1 MNILLSYNFYADDIA
16 DKNFETLFENRRR
29 DSAYG
34 FVFQDETGIYAIRDH
49 LGTCPLWYMKKDGQ
63 WLFSTNLEDIPHST
77 TINTLG
83 LKSYIGLHTT
93 KIKSLFE
100 GVEMVPAGTVL
111 HFPPDGEPI
120 SVYQYHIK
128 PEKGSLFDSYSTAV
142 DKLDELFKTALLRQL
157 RSKTEAGLYLSGGID
172 SGLIG
177 LYLKE
182 MGVRTATYSAS
193 KKAEN
198 NLERDYTDIN
208 VKLIEPAQHS
218 VGVVERSYESLAES
232 AITLYKQPPGNATA
246 LSVTNLWN
254 ETNIAQSPI
263 VFFGQNSDVINNAMD
278 NNQLTT
284 FGFPFSH
291 IFGLSKRR
299 LDKMFDNYV
308 TKQTYGLLTEDPLDI
323 ARLYSG
329 QKLSSLHLVALA
341 GMYLRRTPTDGE
353 LLAQPAINK
362 DIPIG
367 NPFYDMDIV
376 EFLMGLHPR
385 HKICRKKDVRIPL
398 SFDKRI
404 LQTLALRKGLPA
416 ELVFRKKGFNI
427 SGSID
432 FFRDL
437 PDEFSGI
444 KCNNHHQKFAAHS
457 FQLYSKRKGK
467 D

>member
-1 MNILLSYNFYADDIA
+1 MQTLLSYNFYTNDIA
-16 DKNFETLFENRRR
+16 DKDFRTLFEKTRR
-29 DSAYG
+29 DSAFA

-49 LGTCPLWYMKKDGQ
+49 LGTCPLWYMKKAGQ
-63 WLFSTNLEDIPHST
+63 WLFSTNLADLPHSVV
-77 TINTLG
+77 INELG

-93 KIKSLFE
+93 KIKSPFE
-100 GVEMVPAGTVL
+100 GVEMVAAGTVL
-111 HFPPDGEPI
+111 HFPPDGEPR

-128 PEKGSLFDSYSTAV
+128 PEKSSLFGSYSSAV
-142 DKLDELFKTALLRQL
+142 DTLDQLFKTALLRQL
-157 RSKTEAGLYLSGGID
+157 RAKTEAGLYLSGGID

-182 MGVRTATYSAS
+182 IGVRTFTYSAS
-193 KKAEN
+193 KKTEN

-208 VKLIEPAQHS
+208 VSLIEPAHHS
-218 VGVVERSYESLAES
+218 VGVVERSYESLTES

-246 LSVTNLWN
+246 LSVTNLWDQ
-254 ETNIAQSPI
+254 TNIGQSPI
-263 VFFGQNSDVINNAMD
+263 IFFGQNSDVINNAMD

-299 LDKMFDNYV
+299 LDKMFANYV
-308 TKQTYGLLTEDPLDI
+308 TKQTYGILTNDPLDLG
-323 ARLYSG
+323 RLYGG

-341 GMYLRRTPTDGE
+341 GMYLRRTPSDGE

-367 NPFYDMDIV
+367 NPFYDMDLV

-385 HKICRKKDVRIPL
+385 HKIGWKKGVRVPI
-398 SFDKRI
+398 SFDKRV
-404 LQTLALRKGLPA
+404 LQTLALKKGIPA
-416 ELVFRKKGFNI
+416 KLVFRKKGFNI
-427 SGSID
+427 SGSTD

-437 PDEFSGI
+437 PDEISGI
-444 KCNNHHQKFAAHS
+444 QCHDHHQRFAAHTMKR
-457 FQLYSKRKGK
+457 YRASKTQ
-467 D
+467 